1 MQKIEYRCS
10 LAEYTVSSGA
20 DCSEQAKIRMV
31 RRIFGM
37 ANFIIVPKSKTTC
50 KI

>member
-1 MQKIEYRCS
+1 MQKIEHRCS
-10 LAEYTVSSGA
+10 LAECTISFGA
-20 DCSEQAKIRMV
+20 DRSERSEDKNGTK
-31 RRIFGM
+31 FLGC